1 MRLYQRYDALTKT
14 VRLQMKMALRTSGH
28 LLLGIV
34 KIYSR
39 KANYLLS
46 DCNEAFVKIRL
57 AFRPGVLEATDKLS
71 SSAPSAELSSL
82 FADAR

>member
-1 MRLYQRYDALTKT
+1 MYFNFKLDECKNYYLK
-14 VRLQMKMALRTSGH
+14 MKMALRTSGH

-57 AFRPGVLEATDKLS
+57 AFRPGILDAKSEKHKT
-71 SSAPSAELSSL
+71 APVTELSSL
-82 FADAR
+82 LADAV